1 MDENEVTLEA
11 VKPPVEVNIVDIKV
25 EDISEEPEDKDL
37 EVVVEK
43 KKKKMMII
51 EDSEEEKEEEEV
63 INDVEEVTAG
73 DEVDEEVIEEEK
85 KEKEKMEME
94 EIEVEKVEH
103 EEKKQE
109 EKKQEEKVSEEKDKN
124 AATESGGEPPEGPSE
139 VVLHYSIHSLPGV

>member
-109 EKKQEEKVSEEKDKN
+109 EKVSEEKDKN